1 MPLVS
6 KSGDEHLKFDIAAP
20 SDWTFTAGD
29 TIIGNVVRYAPII
42 ASDAKLSLA
51 LVGRSRI
58 HPEMRGKYVHTCFLI
73 YQEQKGLFRGPLHHP
88 EGSDTPLDWPF
99 SIQIPDKPD
108 KALIREHSKHTS
120 YLPLNDFSH
129 PGHHTFPGSF
139 YSSQKHLGEHNEG
152 IIEYYLRAR
161 LQYIFGGDIKSKDAT
176 WPIIMRHP
184 INRNVD
190 LDTLRQISALR
201 YIQSW
206 NLTPTN
212 EILSLRERSK
222 KRLGILET
230 PIFPFRV
237 KVTYPEFIQLDSSRV
252 MAATLE
258 ILPEKGKGEETPRV
272 LPTLE
277 VNSIGMVL
285 RSQCFIRKRMKSS
298 VLSVPKDEI
307 NERRHDLGL
316 DRLFTS
322 SPIAL
327 AANGNRYNTLHFG
340 ELFELNLLSTG
351 LVSGRTLLSQSKT
364 TIQPDFISYDIKHSN
379 LVQWKISL
387 TIAGEYH
394 EVQGS
399 GPIKLIA
406 PM

>member
-1 MPLVS
+1 MPLIP
-6 KSGDEHLKFDIAAP
+6 KSGDENLKFDIAAP

-42 ASDAKLSLA
+42 APDAKLSLA

-58 HPEMRGKYVHTCFLI
+58 HPELGGEYAHTCFLV

-99 SIQIPDKPD
+99 SIQIPNKPD
-108 KALIREHSKHTS
+108 KALIKEHSKHTS
-120 YLPLNDFSH
+120 LLPLNDLSH

-139 YSSQKHLGEHNEG
+139 YSSHKHLGEHNEG

-161 LQYIFGGDIKSKDAT
+161 LQYIFGGDVKSIDAT

-184 INRNVD
+184 IDKTVN

-206 NLTPTN
+206 NLTPIN
-212 EILSLRERSK
+212 ETFSLRERSK
-222 KRLGILET
+222 KRLGILKT
-230 PIFPFRV
+230 PVFSFRV
-237 KVTYPEFIQLDSSRV
+237 KVTYPEVVQLDSSRV
-252 MAATLE
+252 MSATLE
-258 ILPEKGKGEETPRV
+258 ILPEKGTGGHHTRV
-272 LPTLE
+272 LPTIE

-285 RSQCFIRKRMKSS
+285 RSHCSIPKRMRST
-298 VLSVPKDEI
+298 VFSVPKDLI
-307 NERRHDLGL
+307 NERKHDLGL

-322 SPIAL
+322 SPITLL
-327 AANGNRYNTLHFG
+327 ASENRYNALNFG
-340 ELFELNLLSTG
+340 EFFGLRLRSNG
-351 LVSGRTLLSQSKT
+351 LVAGETLLSQSKT
-364 TIQPDFISYDIKHSN
+364 PIQPDFVSYDIKHFN
-379 LVQWKISL
+379 MVQWKISL

-399 GPIKLIA
+399 GSMKLIA
-406 PM
+406 PA